1 MLQLDLVMCKNHKGG
16 TGFECMKGSWRAS
29 EAWHCEKLGKA
40 TGEEA
45 ASVAIHGPGLKE
57 DI

>member
-1 MLQLDLVMCKNHKGG
+1 MLKG
-16 TGFECMKGSWRAS
+16 MKGSWRAS